1 MRFRIA
7 GVLFFILAAIFAT
20 TAVAVTPISVEV
32 DVKPCSCP
40 NPLNL
45 KRKGVLPV
53 AIYGTDVFDTTT
65 IDPTVQLTWN
75 GGGSVDPLRWSWEDV
90 NEDGYPDLSLKFQTQ
105 EVIQKLG

>member
-1 MRFRIA
+1 
-7 GVLFFILAAIFAT
+7 
-20 TAVAVTPISVEV
+20 
-32 DVKPCSCP
+32 
-40 NPLNL
+40 L

-105 EVIQKLG
+105 EVIQKLGLDNLYDGDVVILVLTGNLKPEFSGTPIQGQDEVWIIASHFVT